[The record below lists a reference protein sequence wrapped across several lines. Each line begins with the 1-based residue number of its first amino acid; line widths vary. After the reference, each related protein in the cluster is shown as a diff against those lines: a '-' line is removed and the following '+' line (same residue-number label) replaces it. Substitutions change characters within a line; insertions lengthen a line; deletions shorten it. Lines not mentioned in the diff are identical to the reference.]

1 MLCQPLGDKVKSRAK
16 KPRTIGPYYQE
27 TVRKLVGGKGKMFF
41 SRRMDKKAQKSA
53 EKQDILKPCPLC
65 ENRNIKI
72 FTAMGTSIS
81 CEKCNLKLYDLDRE
95 TAIKR
100 WNRRSHE
107 NKIVN

>member
-1 MLCQPLGDKVKSRAK
+1 M
-16 KPRTIGPYYQE
+16 I
-27 TVRKLVGGKGKMFF
+27 FN
-41 SRRMDKKAQKSA
+41 RRMDKKAQKSA

-100 WNRRSHE
+100 WNTRTKSSTKEIWGLWDSTGPFSE
-107 NKIVN
+107 NYSVSDRI

>member
-1 MLCQPLGDKVKSRAK
+1 MLCQPLGDKEKSKAK
-16 KPRTIGPYYQE
+16 KPRMTGFYYQE
-27 TVRKLVGGKGKMFF
+27 MGQKIDGGGRKMIFN
-41 SRRMDKKAQKSA
+41 RRMDKKAQKSA
-53 EKQDILKPCPLC
+53 GKQDILKPCPLC

-95 TAIKR
+95 AAIKR

-107 NKIVN
+107 DKIVN